1 MGEIK
6 LNVELFNSN
15 IEQLQAAVSDMETN
29 LIKTTSF
36 DQTNI
41 NPFKEELKQVT
52 RAMELLS
59 KSKSIL
65 EADIQTLKNTGE
77 AIKKLDEQIEKS
89 YVNYR
94 KLQQ

>member
-52 RAMELLS
+52 KAMELLS
-59 KSKSIL
+59 KYKSIL

-89 YVNYR
+89 YDNYR
-94 KLQQ
+94 NLQQ

>member
-52 RAMELLS
+52 KAMELLS
-59 KSKSIL
+59 KYKSIL

>member
-52 RAMELLS
+52 KAMELLS
-59 KSKSIL
+59 KYKSIL

-89 YVNYR
+89 YDNYR

>member
-52 RAMELLS
+52 KAMELLR
-59 KSKSIL
+59 KYKSIL

-89 YVNYR
+89 YDNYR

>member
-15 IEQLQAAVSDMETN
+15 IEQLRAAVSDMETN

-52 RAMELLS
+52 KVMELLR
-59 KSKSIL
+59 KYKSIL

-89 YVNYR
+89 YDNYR

>member
-29 LIKTTSF
+29 LIKTASF

-52 RAMELLS
+52 KAMELLS
-59 KSKSIL
+59 KYKSIL

>member
-52 RAMELLS
+52 KAMELLR
-59 KSKSIL
+59 KYKSIL

-77 AIKKLDEQIEKS
+77 SIKKLDEQIEKS
-89 YVNYR
+89 YDNYR

>member
-1 MGEIK
+1 MCTR
-6 LNVELFNSN
+6 
-15 IEQLQAAVSDMETN
+15 AY

-36 DQTNI
+36 DHMNI

-52 RAMELLS
+52 KAMELLR
-59 KSKSIL
+59 KYKSIL

-89 YVNYR
+89 YDNYR

>member
-1 MGEIK
+1 MGETK
-6 LNVELFNSN
+6 LNVELFDSN

-52 RAMELLS
+52 KAMELLR
-59 KSKSIL
+59 KYKSIL

-77 AIKKLDEQIEKS
+77 SIKKLDEQIEKS
-89 YVNYR
+89 YDNYR